1 MVWFGMAWYGL
12 VEILKLHVG
21 SGRLSVGS
29 GRLSLGSGRLS
40 GWIGFKSGGWVG
52 QVGKFVRWL
61 GSSGGSGNRLGRLVR

>member
-1 MVWFGMAWYGL
+1 MAFYGL

-29 GRLSLGSGRLS
+29 RRLCAGSGRLS
-40 GWIGFKSGGWVG
+40 GWVGSKSGGWVG

-61 GSSGGSGNRLGRLVR
+61 CSSGRSGNRLGRLVR